1 MFPDSL
7 DIWHS
12 ESHWSTHET
21 VKRLVHTVLLP
32 YAERVKEECGL
43 PASQKALLILD
54 VFRAHRTE
62 DVLDELRSSGFVL
75 EFVPA
80 NCTGELQPLDVSTN
94 QPYKAQLKN
103 AFTDW

>member
-1 MFPDSL
+1 M
-7 DIWHS
+7 
-12 ESHWSTHET
+12 
-21 VKRLVHTVLLP
+21 VHTVLLP
-32 YAERVKEECGL
+32 YVERVKEECGL
-43 PASQKALLILD
+43 PASQKAFLILD
-54 VFRAHRTE
+54 VFRAQRTE

-80 NCTGELQPLDVSTN
+80 NCTGKLQPLDASIF